1 MGLKTEGERHLEQGK
16 RATLVTV
23 DRVDVHSVNQKAT
36 PQAESGRRMIWEW
49 GEIIFTE
56 CFQEV
61 IYFSFR
67 TGRVS
72 RFQLVCQIWST
83 AKFPGWASSTM
94 TICEV
99 HHGWGWGRVWALA
112 LSSVIPDETII
123 VYPWIKQGQQRNKC
137 IPGLEGFSWT
147 VLSDIICRGWAS
159 LF

>member
-1 MGLKTEGERHLEQGK
+1 MGLKTEGERHLEQRK

-23 DRVDVHSVNQKAT
+23 DRVDVNSVNQKAT
-36 PQAESGRRMIWEW
+36 PQAKSGRRMMWEW

-56 CFQEV
+56 YFQEV

-67 TGRVS
+67 TGMVS
-72 RFQLVCQIWST
+72 RFQLVCPIWST
-83 AKFPGWASSTM
+83 AKLPGSASRAM

-99 HHGWGWGRVWALA
+99 HHGWGWARLWTQA

-123 VYPWIKQGQQRNKC
+123 VYPWIKQGQQRNAYLDWK
-137 IPGLEGFSWT
+137 GFSWT
-147 VLSDIICRGWAS
+147 VLSDIICRGWSS

>member
-23 DRVDVHSVNQKAT
+23 DRVDVNSVNQKAT
-36 PQAESGRRMIWEW
+36 PQADSGRRMIWDW

-67 TGRVS
+67 TGMVS

-83 AKFPGWASSTM
+83 AKFPGSASRAM

-99 HHGWGWGRVWALA
+99 HHGWGWGRV
-112 LSSVIPDETII
+112 
-123 VYPWIKQGQQRNKC
+123 
-137 IPGLEGFSWT
+137 
-147 VLSDIICRGWAS
+147 
-159 LF
+159 